1 MTRRKTLLPA
11 RTTSWRPRS
20 GLRARSVLPAW
31 WLIVLA
37 AAGSRI
43 LLAGTAIRSFDI
55 PQAETSKASGE
66 ISEAAAQK
74 LADKMANL
82 SSPSLHSVASWGP
95 VAVTEAEANSY
106 LKYRG
111 REFLPPA
118 VHNPEIHIA
127 ADLVSGTADVDFN
140 ELGEIG
146 AQSDDWGMR
155 ILSFVFSGKQRV
167 LATGKLETGK
177 GQGRLTITS
186 LTVGTTA
193 IPPGFVNFML
203 QSYMERRYKIDL
215 SKPFALPPH
224 VTHIELGAGQATFH
238 RSSNLSR

>member
-1 MTRRKTLLPA
+1 MLLPA
-11 RTTSWRPRS
+11 RITSWRPRS
-20 GLRARSVLPAW
+20 GLRPRTALPAW

-37 AAGSRI
+37 IGCFI
-43 LLAGTAIRSFDI
+43 VLARPGTPSFGV
-55 PQAETSKASGE
+55 PRPETSKASGE

-82 SSPSLHSVASWGP
+82 SSPTPHSAASWGP

-127 ADLVSGTADVDFN
+127 ADRVSGSADVDFN

-155 ILSFVFSGKQRV
+155 ILSFVFRGKQRV

-177 GQGRLTITS
+177 GQGRLTITG

-224 VTHIELGAGQATFH
+224 VTHIELGAGRAAFH
-238 RSSNLSR
+238 RSPSQNR